1 MTIKEIRKMTRDGG
15 KIGSAQEIKEA
26 FSFFMEDSD
35 GTAEYISDF
44 LRLSFIVSRLLDNSY
59 LDDLHLCTQKYI
71 AAVSRKPDLRRK
83 HIAYLYLKELEYYN
97 IVNSY
102 SECVRVI
109 NEVMDLEDVPDF
121 CLGACLSQAI
131 EIFMGCGLTKEAE
144 KYVEATRAFSNI
156 CNLPPR
162 TLIMIDCNLM
172 QAYATLGKRKEYE
185 YYRVN
190 CTKYPRSALDE
201 GVISFVKLYVLG
213 SEAIIDADRKP
224 SLEYIRDFCELMEK
238 GSFNTGLTGDFSE
251 MLVPIIKWV
260 KDYVPVNKLVNY
272 ILAMIKA
279 SGIIADRIELYT
291 LLVDTLKLD
300 KVKYTDIYDAY
311 YNALRAFY
319 DNDCEIRRHEVMGEM
334 LSYEVEK
341 QYRVRAMKD
350 ELTGIGNRH
359 AYESEIA
366 AIKGECENG
375 RVPDDIT
382 VFSLDVNGL
391 KHVNDTYGHQAGD
404 EYIRG
409 GASCLEKAVGTVGN
423 IYRIGGDEFAAIVR
437 IKQFP
442 IERIVEVLRQN
453 LSEWSDSYGNQLTMS
468 VGYASSWDNPGCGME
483 ELMSFA
489 DEAMYKD
496 KRLFYQQTGRDRR
509 QR

>member
-1 MTIKEIRKMTRDGG
+1 
-15 KIGSAQEIKEA
+15 
-26 FSFFMEDSD
+26 
-35 GTAEYISDF
+35 
-44 LRLSFIVSRLLDNSY
+44 
-59 LDDLHLCTQKYI
+59 
-71 AAVSRKPDLRRK
+71 
-83 HIAYLYLKELEYYN
+83 
-97 IVNSY
+97 
-102 SECVRVI
+102 
-109 NEVMDLEDVPDF
+109 
-121 CLGACLSQAI
+121 
-131 EIFMGCGLTKEAE
+131 
-144 KYVEATRAFSNI
+144 
-156 CNLPPR
+156 
-162 TLIMIDCNLM
+162 
-172 QAYATLGKRKEYE
+172 
-185 YYRVN
+185 
-190 CTKYPRSALDE
+190 
-201 GVISFVKLYVLG
+201 
-213 SEAIIDADRKP
+213 
-224 SLEYIRDFCELMEK
+224 
-238 GSFNTGLTGDFSE
+238 
-251 MLVPIIKWV
+251 
-260 KDYVPVNKLVNY
+260 
-272 ILAMIKA
+272 
-279 SGIIADRIELYT
+279 
-291 LLVDTLKLD
+291 
-300 KVKYTDIYDAY
+300 
-311 YNALRAFY
+311 
-319 DNDCEIRRHEVMGEM
+319 MGEM

-468 VGYASSWDNPGCGME
+468 VGYASSWENPGCGLE